1 MVDVS
6 TAILKI
12 ALNVNGLKILIKRQI
27 SRLDVKIKTER
38 HANSKKPT
46 LNTKA

>member
-1 MVDVS
+1 MVDFS
-6 TAILKI
+6 TTILKI
-12 ALNVNGLKILIKRQI
+12 VLNVNGLKILIKRQI

-38 HANSKKPT
+38 YANSKTPT